1 MILYDFNRLT
11 QPERAEYVIENGEFL
26 ASCPGRGNLYKI
38 NDFFAEILYNCQSNE
53 IRETRAFR
61 TTKNLEPY
69 LDQININ
76 LDKHESE

>member
-1 MILYDFNRLT
+1 MILYDFNRLN
-11 QPERAEYVIENGEFL
+11 QQERAEYVINSGKFL

-38 NDFFAEILYNCQSNE
+38 DDFFAEIVYDAERNE

-69 LDQININ
+69 LDQINII
-76 LDKHESE
+76 LDD